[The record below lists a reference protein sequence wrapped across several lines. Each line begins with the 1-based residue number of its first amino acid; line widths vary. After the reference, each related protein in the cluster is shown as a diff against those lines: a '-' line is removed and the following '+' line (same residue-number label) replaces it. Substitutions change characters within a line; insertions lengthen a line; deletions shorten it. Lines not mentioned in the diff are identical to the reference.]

1 MYFIFLKC
9 SNSSTM
15 TINFARIE
23 DVEYVLGH
31 HKAVKLLRKN
41 HAPLIIA
48 FLWSAFKE
56 AHRQAYGS
64 RELSTL
70 LSDFLFSA
78 NEEEALYP
86 REPRAYLEEWTHEG
100 FLRQFY
106 ENNEEEA
113 TFELT
118 PAAERALLWIT
129 DLDKGEFVGAESRLL
144 QVFQLLRALVLGS
157 TQDKE
162 ARLEQLLRQR
172 EEIDQEILAI
182 DNDEL
187 SRLDPTRIRERFSL
201 IEETASKLLSDFRQ
215 IEDNFRQLNARA
227 REEQINK
234 QGSRGEVLDEIFS
247 AQDAIMETDQGK
259 TFNAFWAFLM
269 DQNRQDEL
277 DKLARQIFEQ
287 PELSGFR
294 SRSVLPRLK
303 MSLVEAGDR
312 VNKTTDRLVEQL
324 RRFLASRA
332 FLENRRASQVIE
344 EIEQLALKVKNNPP
358 TPRYFTDIEGK
369 PAVHLLMDRGLFE
382 PPEVLQLDSENLAEG
397 DAGTVTADGLYEQL
411 FIDPAEL
418 RGRIKALLRGRDQIS
433 LRQVTEELP
442 LEKGLTELVA
452 YFGIATTL
460 ERQQKAII
468 NEEQTETIV
477 YHKDGRDFRIDLPQT
492 LFLA

>member
-1 MYFIFLKC
+1 
-9 SNSSTM
+9 
-15 TINFARIE
+15 
-23 DVEYVLGH
+23 
-31 HKAVKLLRKN
+31 
-41 HAPLIIA
+41 
-48 FLWSAFKE
+48 
-56 AHRQAYGS
+56 
-64 RELSTL
+64 
-70 LSDFLFSA
+70 
-78 NEEEALYP
+78 
-86 REPRAYLEEWTHEG
+86 
-100 FLRQFY
+100 
-106 ENNEEEA
+106 
-113 TFELT
+113 
-118 PAAERALLWIT
+118 
-129 DLDKGEFVGAESRLL
+129 
-144 QVFQLLRALVLGS
+144 
-157 TQDKE
+157 
-162 ARLEQLLRQR
+162 
-172 EEIDQEILAI
+172 
-182 DNDEL
+182 
-187 SRLDPTRIRERFSL
+187 
-201 IEETASKLLSDFRQ
+201 
-215 IEDNFRQLNARA
+215 
-227 REEQINK
+227 
-234 QGSRGEVLDEIFS
+234 
-247 AQDAIMETDQGK
+247 
-259 TFNAFWAFLM
+259 
-269 DQNRQDEL
+269 QNRQDEL

-344 EIEQLALKVKNNPP
+344 EIEQLALKVKNDPP
-358 TPRYFTDIEGK
+358 APRYFTDIEGK

-397 DAGTVTADGLYEQL
+397 DAGAVTADGLYEQL
-411 FIDPAEL
+411 YIDPAEL

-433 LRQVTEELP
+433 LRQVTEEMP